1 MPAPDV
7 AIDRA
12 ALLRSIAVTAV
23 VGALGVVWGIASGS
37 QMILLD
43 GVYAFVGI
51 VMSGLLLR
59 ASAVSAAGP
68 TRRYP
73 YGREAATPLAIGIQ
87 GFVLLATLLY
97 ALVEAVFTIVDGG
110 SDVTAGVAIA
120 YASIS
125 TVASIVTWRWLQR
138 SAGTSDVLIAEAAA
152 WRVGAMRGAGMLV
165 GFTALWL
172 VTDTG
177 WDRAGPYID
186 PVMVIVM
193 CAAFLGTPVA
203 MVRSTIIEL
212 LEGAPSEDLQA
223 PVHAAVRTVLD
234 RHDATGTVVRMTKVG
249 PKLYVEVDAD
259 VDPSLTVGTEARV
272 RRDIA
277 AELSDVPLELWLNV
291 ELHPRA

>member
-120 YASIS
+120 IS

-186 PVMVIVM
+186 PVMVVVM

-223 PVHAAVRTVLD
+223 PVHAAVQTVLD

-259 VDPSLTVGTEARV
+259 VDPSLTVGTEAQV
-272 RRDIA
+272 RREIT
-277 AELSDVPLELWLNV
+277 AELSAVPLELWLNV